1 VGFVSINRPALNIG
15 RCALSLGRAPYNRQN
30 RTCGLFAL
38 VAAGRTSGLIR
49 SRGPKFGQGDGPSPL
64 AARIAC
70 YSSFNVAGPAI
81 PRSGKAP
88 LVTVSNRNL
97 GTQSMSFL
105 QRFLPTPTREET
117 PTSTRSSFLNVSEE
131 QLEAHLNI
139 ARYGNFMLT
148 DAVRPSYDLQVVP
161 SSGYRHDVYQDA
173 DTGIKIPVLMGAA
186 SSETVLDL
194 FLELLDPL
202 GNEVDMVLETSHERN
217 HGHLDLYRE
226 NIDAPVLKSTL
237 YDFENLLLNDGCLGI
252 AVLNPRIPFEVQF
265 DEHKLLIVYGKNLS
279 EFEEIFK
286 RHSIDRNEEIRFITE
301 AEHVHSSSEEY
312 FEQFQQLRYR
322 LGIDE

>member
-1 VGFVSINRPALNIG
+1 
-15 RCALSLGRAPYNRQN
+15 
-30 RTCGLFAL
+30 
-38 VAAGRTSGLIR
+38 
-49 SRGPKFGQGDGPSPL
+49 
-64 AARIAC
+64 
-70 YSSFNVAGPAI
+70 
-81 PRSGKAP
+81 
-88 LVTVSNRNL
+88 
-97 GTQSMSFL
+97 MSFL
-105 QRFLPTPTREET
+105 QRFLPNTTREET
-117 PTSTRSSFLNVSEE
+117 PAPTRSSFQNVSEE

-148 DAVRPSYDLQVVP
+148 NAVRPSYDLQVVP
-161 SSGYRHDVYQDA
+161 SSGYRHDIYQDA
-173 DTGIKIPVLMGAA
+173 ETGIKIPVLMA
-186 SSETVLDL
+186 SASGETVLDV
-194 FLELLDPL
+194 FLDMLDPL

-226 NIDAPVLKSTL
+226 NIDLPVLKSTL
-237 YDFENLLLNDGCLGI
+237 YDFEDLLLNDGCLGI

-286 RHSIDRNEEIRFITE
+286 RHSVDRNEEIRFITE